1 MNSIH
6 SKQFL
11 CGAYYCSQKINFLHV
26 YFVFLFLIFYQPAI
40 AQICDKKTMVF
51 FETDQFSIPSTEE
64 KKLSTLTGQFS
75 QKTDTFLLEIYAFTD
90 SVASVDYN
98 YKLAQNRFKSI
109 VAYLNKNSASHFKI
123 KSKIWGEAAP
133 MGSNATEEGRAKN
146 RRVEIYY
153 FKMNEG
159 RISLKGK
166 GGMELE
172 VNEDYF
178 APRGVCECNP
188 QMMEIYTDAE
198 AARAGIPMTTTEGC
212 TLTTG
217 GMISLNY
224 KGQDANRCDN
234 VVIRIP
240 GDQYDGD
247 FEIFNAGPGTAGNW
261 SRNTGGQLEYDEKTN
276 YYILSV
282 KMCPGN
288 KINLDKYLGGGGSG
302 NCDSSG
308 VIAIPELIRPRRSSR
323 FRFVKSI
330 ILTKEGKSTVPVAK
344 FRYKGQ
350 GTVLFVDSAINKEK
364 IGYYFSGPIEKYVM
378 ECDSARCTRL
388 KECWCYEIPLSAYT
402 KIIYFQKKKDYQLKV
417 PLKYRNYSV
426 RLFIPAADTL
436 IQVDRFK
443 GSKRKYTFQ
452 QPLPVTYVVLYK
464 ENNNPNNKRGYD
476 YQVDLEKIR
485 KKYSKSKKVYK
496 ARIKGKQLKHTV

>member
-1 MNSIH
+1 MTTINP
-6 SKQFL
+6 KQLLSGLNFR
-11 CGAYYCSQKINFLHV
+11 SQKLNFLP
-26 YFVFLFLIFYQPAI
+26 VFLILLFLTTYQTTK

-51 FETDQFSIPSTEE
+51 FDTDQFSIQSTEE
-64 KKLSTLTGQFS
+64 KKLLNLTSQFS

-109 VAYLNKNSASHFKI
+109 VAYLSKNSASHFKI

-159 RISLKGK
+159 RIKLKGK

-172 VNEDYF
+172 VGEDYF

-198 AARAGIPMTTTEGC
+198 AAQAGIPMTTTDGC

-261 SRNTGGQLEYDEKTN
+261 SRNAGGQLEYDEKSN

-288 KINLDKYLGGGGSG
+288 KINLDKYLGGGRSG

-308 VIAIPELIRPRRSSR
+308 VIAIPELIRLRRSSQ

-330 ILTKEGKSTVPVAK
+330 ILTKEGKSVVPVAK
-344 FRYKGQ
+344 FRFKGQ
-350 GTVLFVDSAINKEK
+350 GSVLFVDSAMSKEK
-364 IGYYFSGPIEKYVM
+364 IGYNFSGPLDKFVM
-378 ECDSARCTRL
+378 ECDSARCARL

-402 KIIYFQKKKDYQLKV
+402 KIIYYQKKKDYQLKI

-426 RLFIPAADTL
+426 RLYIPAADTI
-436 IQVDRFK
+436 IQVNRLK
-443 GSKRKYTFQ
+443 GSKRKYSFK

-464 ENNNPNNKRGYD
+464 ESNNPNNKRGYD

-485 KKYSKSKKVYK
+485 KKYSNSKKVYK
-496 ARIKGKQLKHTV
+496 ARIKRKQLKQPV